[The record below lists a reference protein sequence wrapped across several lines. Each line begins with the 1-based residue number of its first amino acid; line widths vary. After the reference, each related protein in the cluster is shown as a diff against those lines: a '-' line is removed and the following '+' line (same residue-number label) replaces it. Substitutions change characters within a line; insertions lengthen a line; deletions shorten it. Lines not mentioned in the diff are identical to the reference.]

1 MMKIGIITV
10 SDRSFKK
17 QREDLSGPLI
27 KKMVSN
33 LGEVVD
39 YRIVPDDRLI
49 ISRTIRELI
58 DEIKVD
64 LVLTTGGTG
73 LSSRDVTPEATEDVI
88 EKTLPGFGEII
99 RVKGFEK
106 TPHALLS
113 RAIAGVRKKSLVINL
128 PGSPKAVR
136 ESLELILPAIPHALE
151 IIKGP

>member
-1 MMKIGIITV
+1 MKIGIITV

-113 RAIAGVRKKSLVINL
+113 RAIAGVRKKSLVI
-128 PGSPKAVR
+128 
-136 ESLELILPAIPHALE
+136 
-151 IIKGP
+151 

>member
-1 MMKIGIITV
+1 MKIGIITV

>member
-1 MMKIGIITV
+1 MKIGIITV

-17 QREDLSGPLI
+17 QREDLSGPLT

-58 DEIKVD
+58 DEAKVD